1 MTERARIQ
9 WLAPGH
15 TISNSRVGIRT
26 LGSVAADSRKQSAAS
41 RQAYNISKA
50 LRIILQSYQ
59 GKWSNCT
66 ARDKQERDER
76 IQGRALPVQL
86 QTCVS

>member
-15 TISNSRVGIRT
+15 TISKSRVGIRT

-66 ARDKQERDER
+66 ARDK
-76 IQGRALPVQL
+76 
-86 QTCVS
+86 